1 MSVTALD
8 IKFIYIL
15 FSLEKLGNIKLA
27 EFEEVTQSVDSQ
39 VWTKSQLCDIACTA
53 I

>member
-1 MSVTALD
+1 M
-8 IKFIYIL
+8 L

-39 VWTKSQLCDIACTA
+39 VWTKVTIVYDIVQL
-53 I
+53 